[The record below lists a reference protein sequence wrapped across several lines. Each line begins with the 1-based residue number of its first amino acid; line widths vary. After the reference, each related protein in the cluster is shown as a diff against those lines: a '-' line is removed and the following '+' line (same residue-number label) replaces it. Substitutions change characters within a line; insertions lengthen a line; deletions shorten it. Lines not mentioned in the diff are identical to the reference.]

1 MSLNLYDKMHDFT
14 TEEPLTEEMSARE
27 QQAFYRTFAMR
38 CCTEAQSAAAPG
50 RSRGAIRRTLI
61 GAACA
66 AALGTMAV
74 ATVSASGLR
83 GGEIIPVEQAV
94 KPVVQSVALLAK
106 PTALILPTGKTP
118 VVSAPHE
125 EGVITSDTEDAVYR
139 LTLDEMVLDEHGKG
153 YMSLGITHADGS
165 PVPATDQC
173 WVDIEL
179 DNSVVRGSMG
189 KYITKTEDGMIESI
203 QCELSLACKGAPNR
217 IVLKLYDDSYTFYDI
232 TLTEPG
238 YLYWE
243 KEGIQLST
251 LSMAVDKE
259 SKYAQMFR
267 DVILA
272 DDFWAAVPVA
282 VVTYADGTEQT
293 LDCWSY
299 GGHLQSHVTNS
310 ALTSAEIE
318 FCPEYDW
325 AMWPDGFVNGAYCF
339 DLEQFESIAIGDLT
353 LNRADAV
360 YITE

>member
-14 TEEPLTEEMSARE
+14 TEESLTEEMSARE

-38 CCTEAQSAAAPG
+38 CCTEAQSAAAPA
-50 RSRGAIRRTLI
+50 RSRGTIRRTLI

-74 ATVSASGLR
+74 VTASANGLR
-83 GGEIIPVEQAV
+83 GSEVVPAVQAV
-94 KPVVQSVALLAK
+94 TPAVQEAVKLSK
-106 PTALILPTGKTP
+106 PTTLTLPAGKTP
-118 VVSAPHE
+118 AVAAPHE
-125 EGVITSDTEDAVYR
+125 EGVVTSDTEDAAYR

-153 YMSLGITHADGS
+153 YMSLGITYADGS
-165 PVPATDQC
+165 PVPAANQC

-179 DNSVVRGSMG
+179 DNSVVRGGMG
-189 KYITKTEDGMIESI
+189 KYITETEDGMIESV

-243 KEGIQLST
+243 EEGIRLSA
-251 LSMAVDKE
+251 LSMAVEEK

-272 DDFWAAVPVA
+272 DDYWAADPVA
-282 VVTYADGTEQT
+282 VVAYADGTEQA

-299 GGHLQSHVTNS
+299 GEHLQSRVTNPGC
-310 ALTSAEIE
+310 TSAAIM

-325 AMWPDGFVNGAYCF
+325 AMWPDGFVDGAYCF
-339 DLEQFESIAIGDLT
+339 DLERFESITIGNLT
-353 LNRADAV
+353 LNREDAV
-360 YITE
+360 YIAE